1 MYELAKDSKKL
12 WLSPSGVSYGTY
24 QKVLE
29 GAEEA
34 RDSSR
39 GKRRRTEHGHSPG
52 QAGVHE
58 AQSPIQLA
66 KAVKVCLPA
75 CVSVY
80 YGRTACRC
88 AARATCGRTA
98 SVFAS
103 RGLPVHR
110 WHGLREM
117 IALAMLRVKVT
128 RRLRQR
134 YSCAL
139 PEGLEGL
146 ASACRA

>member
-66 KAVKVCLPA
+66 KAVKVRLPA
-75 CVSVY
+75 CGCVCATV
-80 YGRTACRC
+80 GQL
-88 AARATCGRTA
+88 AARPRGPPVEAPHR
-98 SVFAS
+98 VAS

-110 WHGLREM
+110 RGFREV
-117 IALAMLRVKVT
+117 IALAMLRAIVT
-128 RRLRQR
+128 RRLRR
-134 YSCAL
+134 RNACASRG
-139 PEGLEGL
+139 GLEG
-146 ASACRA
+146 ASTGCCA